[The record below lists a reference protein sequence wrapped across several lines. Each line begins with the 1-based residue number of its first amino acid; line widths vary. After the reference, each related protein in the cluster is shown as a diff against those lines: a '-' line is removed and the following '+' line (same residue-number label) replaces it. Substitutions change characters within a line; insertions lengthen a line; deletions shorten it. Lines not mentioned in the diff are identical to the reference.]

1 MTKPASAMKHPI
13 STEAH
18 LIDLETR
25 IAHQDQAIHDL
36 STEIYQ
42 QQKQI
47 EQLEATCKYL
57 LGRSQLP
64 SATDNLGDEK
74 PPHY

>member
-1 MTKPASAMKHPI
+1 M
-13 STEAH
+13 STETR
-18 LIDLETR
+18 LVDLEGR
-25 IAHQDQAIHDL
+25 IAHQDQAINDL
-36 STEIYQ
+36 SNEIYQ

-57 LGRSQLP
+57 LEQAQQSPAPDDTQV
-64 SATDNLGDEK
+64 DEK

>member
-1 MTKPASAMKHPI
+1 MTKPAIAMKHPKP
-13 STEAH
+13 TEAR
-18 LIDLETR
+18 LIDLEAR
-25 IAHQDQAIHDL
+25 IAHQDQAINDL

-57 LGRSQLP
+57 MEQSQLP
-64 SATDNLGDEK
+64 PATDGQGDEK